1 MKTDISYQI
10 MCPNNTVIIKEAKH
24 THFITLI
31 FVKLIPIFI
40 HWTQINTDYSNS
52 SEQNWLRSQTKTKL
66 TNAQFSKN

>member
-24 THFITLI
+24 KHSIITLI

-40 HWTQINTDYSNS
+40 HTTR
-52 SEQNWLRSQTKTKL
+52 SEL
-66 TNAQFSKN
+66 

>member
-1 MKTDISYQI
+1 MSYQI

-40 HWTQINTDYSNS
+40 HWTQTTAAA
-52 SEQNWLRSQTKTKL
+52 QNKTG
-66 TNAQFSKN
+66 